1 MKQHIVIKHS
11 TLRVCIRLKW
21 LITHPVQTSHTLL
34 FIHVILS
41 ELKHQ
46 HDIYSEL
53 DLFSSTSIL
62 FLTGESLSDQVN
74 QNPPHLITDAE
85 KTVQLNCSHTI
96 KDYYMILWYQ
106 QLKGDSALNLIV
118 YVYYTNPTTE
128 DQYTNQFSV

>member
-34 FIHVILS
+34 FIHVIPPV
-41 ELKHQ
+41 LKHQ